1 MAPTVT
7 SERRPSQRLWTLRTG
22 PLYRAAK
29 TSPGSPRM
37 IPRRRFL
44 QAAAVTTAAATL
56 TAQPA

>member
-1 MAPTVT
+1 
-7 SERRPSQRLWTLRTG
+7 
-22 PLYRAAK
+22 
-29 TSPGSPRM
+29 M